1 MSNIE
6 IVYNE
11 QRNTWNVYVD
21 GEWYFEG
28 NYEQAT
34 DLVNRLYASDDEY
47 YEDEPDM
54 MDIWYD

>member
-1 MSNIE
+1 MNNID

-28 NYEQAT
+28 NYEDAT
-34 DLVNRLYASDDEY
+34 DLVNNLYAADDDEWWV
-47 YEDEPDM
+47 EEE
-54 MDIWYD
+54 ILWR